1 MMVDDEPLIR
11 KIVKMEMN
19 ERAAHV
25 ESGDLDATVLRQ
37 VEMVDTFPDGG
48 SLLAALES
56 SEFGVRSSESPDTPA
71 SSDLRPPTSNLPD
84 YLICDMEFHG
94 EPTGGLL
101 IARRVHE
108 RYPSIKIII
117 FSGRFDVDVVE
128 SGKRKEESDA
138 AAPGNLSSFHSQLST
153 LQRLY
158 DVGRVVMEALRIGAS
173 AFVSKNATGGFS
185 VENILRAIA
194 CLERGERFYFNYPV
208 MLTLKEA
215 AERYFDLAADHDF
228 SFALSDVERQ
238 LLLLEAAGCTAS
250 EMADRLGQ
258 TDKAVQECQKDLS
271 RRLGIVNK
279 SASRVAKA
287 IALGLIS
294 PADVHFLPRT

>member
-1 MMVDDEPLIR
+1 MSIRVMMVDDEPLIR

-25 ESGDLDATVLRQ
+25 ESGDLDASVLKE
-37 VEMVDTFPDGG
+37 VEMVDTFGDGG
-48 SLLAALES
+48 ELLAALE
-56 SEFGVRSSESPDTPA
+56 
-71 SSDLRPPTSNLPD
+71 NLELPN
-84 YLICDMEFHG
+84 YLLVDMEFHG
-94 EPTGGLL
+94 EPTGGLY

-108 RYPSIKIII
+108 RYPGVRIII
-117 FSGRFDVDVVE
+117 FSGRFDAPLP
-128 SGKRKEESDA
+128 SEE
-138 AAPGNLSSFHSQLST
+138 G
-153 LQRLY
+153 RLERLH

-215 AERYFDLAADHDF
+215 AERYFDIVADHDLAF
-228 SFALSDVERQ
+228 SLSEQERQ

-250 EMADRLGQ
+250 EISDRLGE
-258 TDKAVQECQKDLS
+258 TDKAIQERQKGLS
-271 RRLGIVNK
+271 QRLGIVNK

-287 IALGLIS
+287 FALGLIAPS
-294 PADVHFLPRT
+294 EVNFLPRS